1 MRTPGSTP
9 FCFQTISRDDS
20 DNNFIKLMEYPSKD
34 VTKNLDIY
42 VPSQDSVGIDE
53 SELEINEDELLA
65 ELKKQNAQIRD
76 MIESKQS
83 ECE

>member
-1 MRTPGSTP
+1 
-9 FCFQTISRDDS
+9 
-20 DNNFIKLMEYPSKD
+20 MEYPSKD
-34 VTKNLDIY
+34 VTKNLEIY

-53 SELEINEDELLA
+53 SKLAINEDGLLA

>member
-1 MRTPGSTP
+1 
-9 FCFQTISRDDS
+9 
-20 DNNFIKLMEYPSKD
+20 MEYPSKD
-34 VTKNLDIY
+34 VTKNLEIY

-65 ELKKQNAQIRD
+65 ELKKQNLQIRD

>member
-1 MRTPGSTP
+1 
-9 FCFQTISRDDS
+9 
-20 DNNFIKLMEYPSKD
+20 MEYPSKD
-34 VTKNLDIY
+34 VTKNLEIY